1 MDEKD
6 RANQDKQKRIA
17 ALYALEQAKAEA
29 RLARNLDLAADGV
42 EFIDIERAYI
52 GEEVTIGAG
61 TVIGPCVTIEGKTTI
76 GKDCFISQNS
86 RLKDAAIGDGV
97 SIESSIIL
105 ESTVGD
111 GTKVGPYAYIRPG
124 STIGKGCRV
133 GDFVEIKNSSL
144 GDGTKAAHLT
154 YIGDSDLGKGIN
166 LGCGVVFVNYDGK
179 HKYRSTIKDGAFIGC
194 NVNIVS
200 PVTVG
205 EKAYIGAGTTVTKDV
220 DDGVL
225 YVGRPKDRTIP
236 GWVER
241 TGLLDKDKK

>member
-1 MDEKD
+1 MKEIDILQKEYEEKE
-6 RANQDKQKRIA
+6 A
-17 ALYALEQAKAEA
+17 A
-29 RLARNLDLAADGV
+29 RLARNLKLAAEGV
-42 EFIDIERAYI
+42 EFVDIRQAYI
-52 GEEVTIGAG
+52 DEEATIGAG

-86 RLKDAAIGDGV
+86 KLKDAAIGDGV

-105 ESTVGD
+105 ESSVGD
-111 GTKVGPYAYIRPG
+111 GTKVGPFAYLRPG
-124 STIGKGCRV
+124 TSVGKNCRV

-194 NVNIVS
+194 NVNIIS

-220 DDGVL
+220 ADGVL

-241 TGLLDKDKK
+241 TGLLDKDK